1 MNYPQLIFGFLSF
14 NEGVGA
20 TSQLVGLLLFAKAN
34 TLWRQEGMLSFP
46 YANLLIRAI
55 IAWSFICLAGI
66 VFGLDMFSVRVNRI
80 HFSTFCLG
88 ALGGLGLILFARAL
102 STLPPKLVFFGGTF
116 QLIVGMTIGVV
127 FLDELLT
134 LSRFL
139 VVLVLL
145 ISQISL
151 VVLDL
156 DTWHQIPKHK
166 RLNPLIIGVIWGI
179 YYPMV
184 GVVENSIGIWQTI
197 AITESGVLA
206 VVLIVF
212 FFNFKREVDGLTKLS
227 HYKNMGYQASLSVTA
242 QVLTVYCL
250 QLGGVIFQSILSSF
264 SNLINLAAFRASFN
278 ERIEMSYVIYFLGY
292 GCLLLIL

>member
-1 MNYPQLIFGFLSF
+1 MNYPQQIFGFLSF

-20 TSQLVGLLLFAKAN
+20 TSQLLGLLLFAKAN

-55 IAWSFICLAGI
+55 IAWLFICLAGI

-102 STLPPKLVFFGGTF
+102 STLPSKLVFFGGTF

-179 YYPMV
+179 YYPLV

-206 VVLIVF
+206 VVLIAF
-212 FFNFKREVDGLTKLS
+212 FFNFKREVHGLTELD

-250 QLGGVIFQSILSSF
+250 QLGGIIFQSILSSF

-278 ERIEMSYVIYFLGY
+278 ERIEMSYVVYFLGY